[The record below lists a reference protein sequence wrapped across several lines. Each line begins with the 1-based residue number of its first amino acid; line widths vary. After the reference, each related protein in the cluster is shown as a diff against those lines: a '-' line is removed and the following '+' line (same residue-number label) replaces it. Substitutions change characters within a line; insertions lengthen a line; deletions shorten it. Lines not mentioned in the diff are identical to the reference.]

1 MGHVNRTQ
9 ALVLGFFAAAWL
21 GLVALLIAAPEVYAA
36 RVGADDRGTQALF
49 LAALTV
55 FLALLAVGVARRW
68 RWIFWLLAVAF
79 VAGVLR
85 VPAAA
90 LELAGVL
97 PASGPPWYAFLQGA
111 LGLVQLAIGLLML
124 AGYRRGGVWAAF

>member
-1 MGHVNRTQ
+1 MNRTQ

-21 GLVALLIAAPEVYAA
+21 ALVALLVVAPEVYAA
-36 RVGADDRGTQALF
+36 RVGADDRATQALF
-49 LAALTV
+49 LAALTA

-68 RWIFWLLAVAF
+68 RWTFWLIAVAF

-90 LELAGVL
+90 LELAGTL
-97 PASGPPWYAFLQGA
+97 PATGPPWYALLQGA

-124 AGYRRGGVWAAF
+124 AGDRRDGVWAAF